1 MSFVSFCAANVL
13 IDCESFYN
21 LVRLRY
27 PVHALLHTYV
37 GATLVIGAIIAL
49 FLGARRLESRVAL
62 SNLVRWRQVSLG
74 QVALGA
80 ALGAY
85 SHVVLDSVMHGDM
98 QPLAPFAS
106 TNALL
111 GVVSL
116 RTLHLSC
123 LVLGA
128 LGLVG
133 VAVRRFAAKE
143 RDAG

>member
-1 MSFVSFCAANVL
+1 M
-13 IDCESFYN
+13 
-21 LVRLRY
+21 
-27 PVHALLHTYV
+27 
-37 GATLVIGAIIAL
+37 IGAIDRAVP
-49 FLGARRLESRVAL
+49 GCAPAESRVAL
-62 SNLVRWRQVSLG
+62 SNLERGRQVSLG

-80 ALGAY
+80 ASGAY

-128 LGLVG
+128 LGLVR
-133 VAVRRFAAKE
+133 VAVRRFAGKE
-143 RDAG
+143 RDEG